1 MDINLNSINNEY
13 FSNKL
18 DKYLNQVSQTKRD
31 VVGIILFGSLARGD
45 AVLSEEKKSD
55 IDLIIIFKNKEIPEH
70 PRNRNKLKFELMRS
84 APAGVDSIWVTEDEF
99 RNLVQI
105 KADIIL
111 YALDEGKVLY
121 DPKKLIQKQKDELF
135 QDLEKKG
142 VKKEKHYWT
151 WPIKYFGEEIEW

>member
-1 MDINLNSINNEY
+1 MDTNLSLQNNEY

-18 DKYLNQVSQTKRD
+18 DKYINQLSQTKLK

-55 IDLIIIFKNKEIPEH
+55 IDLIIIFKNNELPEH
-70 PRNRNKLKFELMRS
+70 HRKRSELRLKLMKS
-84 APAGVDSIWVTEDEF
+84 APARVDSIWVTENEF
-99 RNLVQI
+99 LNLIRI

-121 DPKKLIQKQKDELF
+121 DPKKLIEKRKKELF
-135 QDLEKKG
+135 QALKKKG
-142 VKKEKHYWT
+142 VKKEKHYWA
-151 WPIKYFGEEIEW
+151 WPIKHFGEEIEW

>member
-1 MDINLNSINNEY
+1 MDINFNLMNNEY

-18 DKYLNQVSQTKRD
+18 DKYLNQVSQTKRK

-45 AVLSEEKKSD
+45 AVLSEERKSD
-55 IDLIIIFKNKEIPEH
+55 IDLILIFKNREIPED
-70 PRNRNKLKFELMRS
+70 PRNRSKLKFELMRS
-84 APAGVDSIWVTEDEF
+84 APVGVDSIWVTEDEF

-121 DPKKLIQKQKDELF
+121 DPVGLVKKQKDELF
-135 QDLEKKG
+135 QDLKKKG
-142 VKKEKHYWT
+142 VKKEKHYWA
-151 WPIKYFGEEIEW
+151 WPIKHFGEEIEW